1 MDLNDEG
8 VAMLRQREEMNAV
21 AENDPLKMYFAE
33 ISKYPILTAVE
44 ERELAELVQSHNDKK
59 AVEKL
64 IMSNLRLVV
73 KVALNYY
80 NAYLNVLDLIQEGN
94 VGLIH
99 AAKKYDPNKGTRFST
114 YASFWIRAYILK
126 HIMNVWSIVKIGT
139 TQSQRKL
146 FYSLNKAKKQFEGQG
161 IEPEASVLAEAL
173 DVKEEDIEDME
184 IRFSSGDV
192 SLDESTERGG
202 ETSNYLEMVRGGDN
216 IEEMVAAKEKREM
229 LEDKIREFKIKL
241 NYRDRF
247 ILENRIMS
255 DEPLTLQE
263 IGKRFSISRER
274 VRQVEDR
281 IWKSLRRELKR
292 TVLAREAFRA
302 QPAPERVAAAG

>member
-1 MDLNDEG
+1 
-8 VAMLRQREEMNAV
+8 MLRHREEMNA
-21 AENDPLKMYFAE
+21 AAGNDPLKMYFAE
-33 ISKYPILTAVE
+33 ISKHPILTAAE
-44 ERELAELVQSHNDKK
+44 ERELAELAHSCNDKK
-59 AVEKL
+59 AIEKL

-99 AAKKYDPNKGTRFST
+99 AAKKYDPHKGTRFST

-161 IEPEASVLAEAL
+161 IEPGVTALAEAL
-173 DVKEEDIEDME
+173 DVKEADIEDME

-192 SLDESTERGG
+192 SLDESNDRGG

-216 IEEMVAAKEKREM
+216 IEEMVAAKEKKEM
-229 LEDKIREFKIKL
+229 LEDKIRDFKAKL

-263 IGKRFSISRER
+263 IGKQFRISRER

-292 TVLAREAFRA
+292 AILVRDAYRA
-302 QPAPERVAAAG
+302 NVVPEERAVAV

>member
-1 MDLNDEG
+1 VNDEG
-8 VAMLRQREEMNAV
+8 VIMQRQREEMNTGS
-21 AENDPLKMYFAE
+21 ENDPLKLYFAE
-33 ISKYPILTAVE
+33 ISKYPILTAEE
-44 ERELAELVQSHNDKK
+44 ERRLAELIQNHDDKK

-146 FYSLNKAKKQFEGQG
+146 FYSLNKTKKQFEGQG
-161 IEPEASVLAEAL
+161 IEPGAAMLAEAL
-173 DVKEEDIEDME
+173 DVKEADIEDME

-192 SLDESTERGG
+192 SLDESTDRGG
-202 ETSNYLEMVRGGDN
+202 ETSSYLEMVRGGDN

-255 DEPLTLQE
+255 DDPLTLQE

-292 TVLAREAFRA
+292 TVLAREAFV
-302 QPAPERVAAAG
+302 QPVPERVLAAG

>member
-1 MDLNDEG
+1 M
-8 VAMLRQREEMNAV
+8 VRRQEEMNTV
-21 AENDPLKMYFAE
+21 EGNDPLKMYFAE
-33 ISKYPILTAVE
+33 ISRYPILTVDQ
-44 ERELAELVQSHNDKK
+44 ERQLAELAHTHNDKA

-99 AAKKYDPNKGTRFST
+99 AAKKYDPHKGTRFST

-161 IEPEASVLAEAL
+161 IEPDASVLAEAL
-173 DVKEEDIEDME
+173 DVKKEDIEDME

-192 SLDESTERGG
+192 SLDESNDRGG
-202 ETSNYLEMVRGGDN
+202 ETSSYLEMARSGDN
-216 IEEMVAAKEKREM
+216 IEEIVAAKEKREM
-229 LEDKIREFKIKL
+229 FEDKIREFKSKL

-247 ILENRIMS
+247 VLENRIMS

-263 IGKRFSISRER
+263 IGKQFSISRER

-281 IWKSLRRELKR
+281 IWKSLKRELKR
-292 TVLAREAFRA
+292 TVLAREAFR
-302 QPAPERVAAAG
+302 PNMMPERAVAVG

>member
-1 MDLNDEG
+1 MI
-8 VAMLRQREEMNAV
+8 RQRDEMNAV
-21 AENDPLKMYFAE
+21 SGNDPLKMYFAE
-33 ISKYPILTAVE
+33 ISKYPILTSSE
-44 ERELAELVQSHNDKK
+44 ERELAELAHNHDDKK
-59 AVEKL
+59 AIEKL

-99 AAKKYDPNKGTRFST
+99 AAKKYDPQKGTRFST

-146 FYSLNKAKKQFEGQG
+146 FYSLNKAKKQLEGQG
-161 IEPEASVLAEAL
+161 IVPEAAALAQVL

-192 SLDESTERGG
+192 SLDESNDKGG
-202 ETSNYLEMVRGGDN
+202 ETSSYLEMVRGGEN
-216 IEEMVAAKEKREM
+216 IEDMVAAKEKREM
-229 LEDKIREFKIKL
+229 LEDKIREFKARL

-247 ILENRIMS
+247 VLENRIMS
-255 DEPLTLQE
+255 DQPLTLQE
-263 IGKRFSISRER
+263 IGKQFSISRER

-281 IWKSLRRELKR
+281 IWKSLKRELKR
-292 TVLAREAFRA
+292 TVLAKEAFR
-302 QPAPERVAAAG
+302 PNLLPERILAAG

>member
-1 MDLNDEG
+1 MG
-8 VAMLRQREEMNAV
+8 KQQEEMNAV
-21 AENDPLKMYFAE
+21 AGNDPLKMYFAE
-33 ISKYPILTAVE
+33 ISRYPILTADE
-44 ERELAELVQSHNDKK
+44 ERQLAELAHTHNDKK
-59 AVEKL
+59 AIEKL

-99 AAKKYDPNKGTRFST
+99 AAKKYDPHKGTRFST

-146 FYSLNKAKKQFEGQG
+146 FYSLNKTKKQFEDRG
-161 IEPEASVLAEAL
+161 IEPEANVLAQIL

-192 SLDESTERGG
+192 SLDESNDRGG
-202 ETSNYLEMVRGGDN
+202 ETSSYLEMVRGGEN
-216 IEEMVAAKEKREM
+216 IEDMVADKEKREM
-229 LEDKIREFKIKL
+229 LEDKIREFKAKL
-241 NYRDRF
+241 NVRDRF
-247 ILENRIMS
+247 VLENRIMS
-255 DEPLTLQE
+255 DQPLTLQE

-281 IWKSLRRELKR
+281 IWKSLKRELKR
-292 TVLAREAFRA
+292 TILAREAFR
-302 QPAPERVAAAG
+302 PKIVLERAAAVG

>member
-1 MDLNDEG
+1 MI
-8 VAMLRQREEMNAV
+8 RQRDEMNAV
-21 AENDPLKMYFAE
+21 SGNDPLKMYFAE
-33 ISKYPILTAVE
+33 ISKYPILTSSE
-44 ERELAELVQSHNDKK
+44 ERELAELAHYHNDKK
-59 AVEKL
+59 AIEKL

-99 AAKKYDPNKGTRFST
+99 AAKKYDPQKGTRFST

-146 FYSLNKAKKQFEGQG
+146 FYSLNKAKKQFEGRG
-161 IEPEASVLAEAL
+161 IEPEAAALAQVL
-173 DVKEEDIEDME
+173 DVKEEDITDME
-184 IRFSSGDV
+184 MRFSSGDV
-192 SLDESTERGG
+192 SLDESSDRGG
-202 ETSNYLEMVRGGDN
+202 EASSYLEMVRGGEN

-229 LEDKIREFKIKL
+229 LEDKIREFKARL

-247 ILENRIMS
+247 VLENRIMS
-255 DEPLTLQE
+255 DQPLTLQE
-263 IGKRFSISRER
+263 IGKQFSISRER

-281 IWKSLRRELKR
+281 IWKSLKRELKR
-292 TVLAREAFRA
+292 MVLAKEAFR
-302 QPAPERVAAAG
+302 PDLGPERILAAG

>member
-1 MDLNDEG
+1 MMRHQDEINT
-8 VAMLRQREEMNAV
+8 VAG
-21 AENDPLKMYFAE
+21 NDPLKMYFAE
-33 ISKYPILTAVE
+33 ISRYPILTANE
-44 ERELAELVQSHNDKK
+44 ERQLAELAHTYNDK
-59 AVEKL
+59 AAIEKL

-99 AAKKYDPNKGTRFST
+99 AAKKYDPHKGTRFST

-146 FYSLNKAKKQFEGQG
+146 FYSLNKAKKHFEGQG
-161 IEPEASVLAEAL
+161 IEPEAGVLAEAL
-173 DVKEEDIEDME
+173 DVKKEDIEDME

-192 SLDESTERGG
+192 SLDESNDRGG
-202 ETSNYLEMVRGGDN
+202 ETSSYFEMVRGGDN

-229 LEDKIREFKIKL
+229 LEDTIREFKSKL

-247 ILENRIMS
+247 VLENRILS
-255 DEPLTLQE
+255 DQPLTLQE
-263 IGKRFSISRER
+263 IGKQFSISRER

-281 IWKSLRRELKR
+281 IWKSLKRELKR
-292 TVLAREAFRA
+292 TVLAREAFR
-302 QPAPERVAAAG
+302 PNMAPERAAAVG

>member
-1 MDLNDEG
+1 ME
-8 VAMLRQREEMNAV
+8 RQREEVSTV
-21 AENDPLKMYFAE
+21 AENDPLKLYFAD
-33 ISKYPILTAVE
+33 ISKYPILTAAE
-44 ERELAELVQSHNDKK
+44 ERELAELVQTHNDKK

-146 FYSLNKAKKQFEGQG
+146 FYSLNKTKKQFAGQG
-161 IEPEASVLAEAL
+161 IEPGTAVLAEAL

-192 SLDESTERGG
+192 SLDESTDRGG
-202 ETSNYLEMVRGGDN
+202 ESSSYLEMVRGGDN

-255 DEPLTLQE
+255 DDPLTLQE
-263 IGKRFSISRER
+263 IGKQFSISRER

-292 TVLAREAFRA
+292 SVLAREAFRA
-302 QPAPERVAAAG
+302 QPVQPAPERVLATG

>member
-1 MDLNDEG
+1 MI
-8 VAMLRQREEMNAV
+8 RQREEMSA
-21 AENDPLKMYFAE
+21 ASGNDPLKIYFAE
-33 ISKYPILTAVE
+33 ISKYPILSSTE
-44 ERELAELVQSHNDKK
+44 ERELAELVHNHNDKK
-59 AVEKL
+59 ATEKL

-99 AAKKYDPNKGTRFST
+99 AAKKYDPQRGTRFST

-161 IEPEASVLAEAL
+161 IEPGVAALAEAL

-192 SLDESTERGG
+192 SLDESNDRGG
-202 ETSNYLEMVRGGDN
+202 ETSSYLEMVRGGEN

-229 LEDKIREFKIKL
+229 LEDKIREFKTRL

-247 ILENRIMS
+247 VLENRIMS
-255 DEPLTLQE
+255 DQPLTLQE
-263 IGKRFSISRER
+263 IGKQFSISRER

-281 IWKSLRRELKR
+281 IWKSLKRELKR
-292 TVLAREAFRA
+292 TVLAKEAFR
-302 QPAPERVAAAG
+302 PNLGPERIMAAG